1 MSTPIV
7 IIETRAGQL
16 DGLYS
21 NTDIRFI
28 IVDRDEADKAT
39 TTGPFTPTLE
49 KQNLGEIAQELH
61 IPASLFS
68 AQPNSPYF

>member
-16 DGLYS
+16 EALYS

-28 IVDRDEADKAT
+28 VVDRDDQDKPTA
-39 TTGPFTPTLE
+39 TGPFCSTLE
-49 KQNLGEIAQELH
+49 IQKLDQMIQQFC
-61 IPASLFS
+61 IPAGLLS
-68 AQPNSPYF
+68 AQPNTPYF

>member
-7 IIETRAGQL
+7 IVETRAGQL
-16 DGLYS
+16 EALYS

-28 IVDRDEADKAT
+28 VVDRDDQDKAT
-39 TTGPFTPTLE
+39 ASGPFSPTEE
-49 KQNLGEIAQELH
+49 KRDLDKFAKELCIPSGLIA
-61 IPASLFS
+61 

>member
-16 DGLYS
+16 EALYG
-21 NTDIRFI
+21 NTEIHFI
-28 IVDRDEADKAT
+28 VVDRDDQDNPT
-39 TTGPFTPTLE
+39 VTGPFNPTLE
-49 KQNLGEIAQELH
+49 KQDLEKFAKELCVPSGL
-61 IPASLFS
+61 IS